1 MSIYGIGRAMVDYY
15 AEGCIDDGFM
25 ESVFCRL
32 PDRLLPSKLGF
43 PLHVEGEAFSFV
55 LHAIART
62 PRCRLL
68 KETGGTCLNILKT
81 IAILNPSSQCR
92 FSGTLG
98 SLGTT
103 QAVSTKNNHIERPL
117 LGSPEDLE
125 GMFFQRQLTDYGI
138 QSRLR
143 LQEGHTGRCL
153 VLSGATASTQ
163 LPLPAQSW
171 LALASPAVAPEI
183 LPEQVEQSWLE
194 ECDWL
199 VAEGM
204 ELDKEWF
211 CQLLA
216 QSKRRL
222 VLACGTPFGAVRA
235 AAFLKG
241 LGRTQRQVLVL
252 ANDAE
257 ARVLE
262 QHGVAIRKASRQGLL
277 FVITHGSDGS
287 SAYLSGKRL
296 FVPAEPLPAEG
307 IVDATGAGDV
317 FAGALISRLIQEE
330 NQPAP
335 QKIIAAMEFA
345 SMTACRILQVPL
357 CSVSA
362 LRHIRAGQ
370 AAGPPIF

>member
-43 PLHVEGEAFSFV
+43 PLHVDGEAFSFV

-81 IAILNPSSQCR
+81 IATLSPGSQCR
-92 FSGTLG
+92 FSGT
-98 SLGTT
+98 
-103 QAVSTKNNHIERPL
+103 

-235 AAFLKG
+235 AAFLKS

-330 NQPAP
+330 NHFAP

-345 SMTACRILQVPL
+345 SMTACRILQAPL

-370 AAGPPIF
+370 ASGPPIF